1 MFDKN
6 YNYDTIINFDY
17 NGYAFNGCNSS
28 INKHIFK
35 NILII
40 LKNNEKS
47 T

>member
-1 MFDKN
+1 MCHKN
-6 YNYDTIINFDY
+6 YNYATIINSGY
-17 NGYAFNGCNSS
+17 NGYAFTGCHSS
-28 INKHIFK
+28 INKHSFK